1 MPTQLCTNRN
11 QRRRRRRRGAPRRR
25 RRSPR
30 IPHPPRRRPRMK
42 TGNPAS
48 TMKSARRSSQSRARG
63 YRGYR
68 PRYQPSRSS
77 MHRERAWRYRDVH
90 PCRRRGGAGSMKPRM
105 EPTISSWP
113 QRCIRCRRLHS
124 RRCHPRHPRRRRRR
138 HRRPRGGTT
147 GVRGVVAIGLCV
159 QAPSAATRS
168 PEQERREANDADQPA
183 LKLKTFDYSKQN
195 GRSPTV
201 ISEDKEPAD
210 AAADKAA
217 LTNAA
222 RPMSQGARVRSTTA
236 AGYKKNTPPENTQ
249 KNTKQPDPADERGYE
264 G

>member
-1 MPTQLCTNRN
+1 MVRTTRFIASPRWTRLRSLRGRLTRCSAAAPRSWRSRRGVPRRVPRVPTQLCTNRN

-30 IPHPPRRRPRMK
+30 IPRPPRRRPRMK

-48 TMKSARRSSQSRARG
+48 TMKSPRSSQSRARG

-113 QRCIRCRRLHS
+113 PRCIRCRRPRS
-124 RRCHPRHPRRRRRR
+124 RRCHPRHPRRRRRQ
-138 HRRPRGGTT
+138 HRRTRPRWYD
-147 GVRGVVAIGLCV
+147 RGPRRRRDRTLC
-159 QAPSAATRS
+159 PSS
-168 PEQERREANDADQPA
+168 QRRH
-183 LKLKTFDYSKQN
+183 SV
-195 GRSPTV
+195 S
-201 ISEDKEPAD
+201 
-210 AAADKAA
+210 
-217 LTNAA
+217 
-222 RPMSQGARVRSTTA
+222 
-236 AGYKKNTPPENTQ
+236 
-249 KNTKQPDPADERGYE
+249 
-264 G
+264 

>member
-48 TMKSARRSSQSRARG
+48 TMKSPRSSQSRARG

-113 QRCIRCRRLHS
+113 QRCIRCRRPRS
-124 RRCHPRHPRRRRRR
+124 RRCHPPAKTSPAPRAA
-138 HRRPRGGTT
+138 RGGTT

-183 LKLKTFDYSKQN
+183 LKDSKHLIIQNKTAARRPLYPRT
-195 GRSPTV
+195 RSPPTPPRTRRR
-201 ISEDKEPAD
+201 SQTPRGPCRR
-210 AAADKAA
+210 
-217 LTNAA
+217 A
-222 RPMSQGARVRSTTA
+222 RGFDRPRRLGTRRTA
-236 AGYKKNTPPENTQ
+236 PPENTQ
-249 KNTKQPDPADERGYE
+249 KNTKQPDPADDERGY
-264 G
+264 